1 MSFGGAVS
9 AMIHSLK
16 SNKRDRKTLFD
27 KKGALYNDI
36 RRKALLTDKKAT
48 AEQLTETRNRIKKE
62 RRNRYI
68 KIFGLISLILLSIL
82 ILTYI

>member
-36 RRKALLTDKKAT
+36 RRKTLLTDKKAT
-48 AEQLTETRNRIKKE
+48 AEQLTEIRNRIKKE